1 MTDKEIILKIKSGEI
16 DYYKYIVNRYYSFV
30 YQLIKRKVFNIDDID
45 DLTQNVFIGF
55 YKNINKF
62 NQLKPVKP
70 YLYQIVLNELKMY
83 YRRYKKTLSLNENI
97 KVGDDDFLE
106 KIINQESLLEK
117 IFLNEK
123 EKRIIDLLLT
133 GYRYQ
138 EIGQKLKIPL
148 NTVKSIIRRLRLK
161 IKRMK
166 NEKQ

>member
-1 MTDKEIILKIKSGEI
+1 MS
-16 DYYKYIVNRYYSFV
+16 
-30 YQLIKRKVFNIDDID
+30 
-45 DLTQNVFIGF
+45 
-55 YKNINKF
+55 
-62 NQLKPVKP
+62 
-70 YLYQIVLNELKMY
+70 
-83 YRRYKKTLSLNENI
+83 LSENI
-97 KVGDDDFLE
+97 KVGDDNFLE

-138 EIGQKLKIPL
+138 EIGQKSKIPL

-166 NEKQ
+166 NEKK